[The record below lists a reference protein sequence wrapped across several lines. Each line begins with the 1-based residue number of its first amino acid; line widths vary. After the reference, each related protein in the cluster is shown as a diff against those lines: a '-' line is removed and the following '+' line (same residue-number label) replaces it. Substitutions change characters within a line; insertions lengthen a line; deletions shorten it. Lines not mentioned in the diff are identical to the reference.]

1 MDSKTR
7 FSTLETMCRE
17 RAQLAKIELE
27 YWLAEA
33 NEWAWFKDSSDAL
46 IEDIPVQLDL
56 CLESDDHQ
64 TGILEADGLSLTGKL
79 PRTI

>member
-17 RAQLAKIELE
+17 RARLAKIEFE

-33 NEWAWFKDSSDAL
+33 NEWARYKDSSDAL
-46 IEDIPVQLDL
+46 IQDIPVQLDL

-64 TGILEADGLSLTGKL
+64 TGILEDDRLSLTGKL
-79 PRTI
+79 PRAI

>member
-17 RAQLAKIELE
+17 RAQLAKIEFE

-33 NEWAWFKDSSDAL
+33 NEWARFKDSSDAL
-46 IEDIPVQLDL
+46 IQDIPVQLDL
-56 CLESDDHQ
+56 CLESDDHH
-64 TGILEADGLSLTGKL
+64 GILEDDRLSLTGKL
-79 PRTI
+79 PRAI

>member
-17 RAQLAKIELE
+17 RARLAEIEFE

-33 NEWAWFKDSSDAL
+33 NEWARFKDLSVAL
-46 IEDIPVQLDL
+46 VQDTAVQLDL
-56 CLESDDHQ
+56 GLESEDRQ
-64 TGILEADGLSLTGKL
+64 TT
-79 PRTI
+79 